1 MKLISGEFG
10 KECIKL
16 VEPARVLVT
25 LHLYIYN
32 MYRQQNSHR
41 ADVYKMLL

>member
-1 MKLISGEFG
+1 MGGGGGGVDSVKLISGEFG

-25 LHLYIYN
+25 LHLYICI
-32 MYRQQNSHR
+32 
-41 ADVYKMLL
+41 V